1 MSARRAASDSTSSGS
16 LTRHSLAGFQE
27 VADAG
32 ASAGAS
38 AAPLRC
44 FGGGVDR
51 GRAWSGTGFEE
62 RPRSYHERVRR
73 AAGIGMLVL
82 AVWFALVAAA
92 LIILTAMSGGGGA
105 YVKVVALA
113 ALVLGLLSAGLG
125 IRGVAF
131 LKRPGN

>member
-1 MSARRAASDSTSSGS
+1 
-16 LTRHSLAGFQE
+16 
-27 VADAG
+27 
-32 ASAGAS
+32 
-38 AAPLRC
+38 
-44 FGGGVDR
+44 
-51 GRAWSGTGFEE
+51 
-62 RPRSYHERVRR
+62 
-73 AAGIGMLVL
+73 MLVL